1 MLSLLYS
8 TALFLSN
15 SAEAPRA
22 PAYAPSFCRRTD
34 CNCSPYRTAFTPQ
47 ILSHADACC
56 LSACRYAG
64 RTRSLIDTLTCQ
76 HPRAESRFLFAP
88 PPTAFPPAAA
98 TAANRSLIDTLTCQH
113 PRAESRFLFAPPPAR
128 FSARRCAGRKPLSY
142 LCPHLSQHTHTES
155 RFLFTPSRRFPLPSR
170 AHNFHPENTLACRPM
185 RPFPPAATPVALALL
200 STRSPV
206 NTHAPSLGFSSRH
219 RLLPFRLPL
228 QRPQT
233 ALLSTRSPVNTRAPS
248 LGFSSRR
255 RQPAFLPAAMPVALA
270 LLSMSSP
277 VTTCADSRFLFTP
290 LRRLKLPS
298 RTHGFYTANTLSR
311 RRPLPFRLPL
321 HRL

>member
-34 CNCSPYRTAFTPQ
+34 CNCSPYRTASTQ
-47 ILSHADACC
+47 QN
-56 LSACRYAG
+56 
-64 RTRSLIDTLTCQ
+64 TLARR
-76 HPRAESRFLFAP
+76 PLRP
-88 PPTAFPPAAA
+88 FPPAATPVA
-98 TAANRSLIDTLTCQH
+98 LALLSTRSPVNTHAPSLGFSSRRRQPAFLPAAAPVANRSLIYVLTCH
-113 PRAESRFLFAPPPAR
+113 N
-128 FSARRCAGRKPLSY
+128 
-142 LCPHLSQHTHTES
+142 THTES

-170 AHNFHPENTLACRPM
+170 AHNFHPENTLACRPL
-185 RPFPPAATPVALALL
+185 RSFPPAATPVALALL

-255 RQPAFLPAAMPVALA
+255 RQPAFLPAAMSVALA

>member
-34 CNCSPYRTAFTPQ
+34 CNCSPYRTASTQ
-47 ILSHADACC
+47 Q
-56 LSACRYAG
+56 
-64 RTRSLIDTLTCQ
+64 TTL
-76 HPRAESRFLFAP
+76 
-88 PPTAFPPAAA
+88 
-98 TAANRSLIDTLTCQH
+98 
-113 PRAESRFLFAPPPAR
+113 
-128 FSARRCAGRKPLSY
+128 ARRPL
-142 LCPHLSQHTHTES
+142 
-155 RFLFTPSRRFPLPSR
+155 
-170 AHNFHPENTLACRPM
+170 

>member
-1 MLSLLYS
+1 MRPLSAAAPIVTVLLIARLPHS
-8 TALFLSN
+8 KTRSRADPCACFCLPIHRPQTALLV
-15 SAEAPRA
+15 
-22 PAYAPSFCRRTD
+22 
-34 CNCSPYRTAFTPQ
+34 
-47 ILSHADACC
+47 I
-56 LSACRYAG
+56 
-64 RTRSLIDTLTCQ
+64 TC
-76 HPRAESRFLFAP
+76 HNTHTESRFLFAP
-88 PPTAFPPAAA
+88 PPARFSARRYAGR
-98 TAANRSLIDTLTCQH
+98 NCSLIDTLTCQH

-185 RPFPPAATPVALALL
+185 RPFPPAATPVATALL

-298 RTHGFYTANTLSR
+298 RTHGFHTANTLAR

>member
-34 CNCSPYRTAFTPQ
+34 CNCSPYRTASTQ
-47 ILSHADACC
+47 QN
-56 LSACRYAG
+56 
-64 RTRSLIDTLTCQ
+64 TLARR
-76 HPRAESRFLFAP
+76 PLRP
-88 PPTAFPPAAA
+88 FPPAATPVA
-98 TAANRSLIDTLTCQH
+98 LALLSTRSPVNTHAPSLGFSSRRRQPAFLPAAAPVANRSLIYVLTCH
-113 PRAESRFLFAPPPAR
+113 N
-128 FSARRCAGRKPLSY
+128 
-142 LCPHLSQHTHTES
+142 THTES

-170 AHNFHPENTLACRPM
+170 AHNFHPENTLACRPL

-206 NTHAPSLGFSSRH
+206 NTH
-219 RLLPFRLPL
+219 
-228 QRPQT
+228 
-233 ALLSTRSPVNTRAPS
+233 APS

>member
-34 CNCSPYRTAFTPQ
+34 CNCSPYRTASTQ
-47 ILSHADACC
+47 QN
-56 LSACRYAG
+56 
-64 RTRSLIDTLTCQ
+64 TLARR
-76 HPRAESRFLFAP
+76 PLRP
-88 PPTAFPPAAA
+88 FPPAATPVA
-98 TAANRSLIDTLTCQH
+98 LALLSTRSPVNTHAPSLGFSSRRRQPAFLPAAAPVANRSLIYVLTCH
-113 PRAESRFLFAPPPAR
+113 N
-128 FSARRCAGRKPLSY
+128 
-142 LCPHLSQHTHTES
+142 THTES

>member
-34 CNCSPYRTAFTPQ
+34 CNCSPYRTASTQ
-47 ILSHADACC
+47 QN
-56 LSACRYAG
+56 
-64 RTRSLIDTLTCQ
+64 TLARR
-76 HPRAESRFLFAP
+76 PLRP
-88 PPTAFPPAAA
+88 FPPAATPVA
-98 TAANRSLIDTLTCQH
+98 LALLSTRSPVNTHAPSLGFSSRRRQPAFLPAAAPVANRSLIYVLTCH
-113 PRAESRFLFAPPPAR
+113 N
-128 FSARRCAGRKPLSY
+128 
-142 LCPHLSQHTHTES
+142 THTES

-255 RQPAFLPAAMPVALA
+255 RQPAFPPAATPVALA

>member
-34 CNCSPYRTAFTPQ
+34 CNCSPYRTASTQ
-47 ILSHADACC
+47 Q
-56 LSACRYAG
+56 
-64 RTRSLIDTLTCQ
+64 TTLARR
-76 HPRAESRFLFAP
+76 PLRP
-88 PPTAFPPAAA
+88 FPPAATPVA
-98 TAANRSLIDTLTCQH
+98 LALLSTRSPVNTHAPSLGFSSRRRQPAFLPAAAPVANRSLIYVLTCH
-113 PRAESRFLFAPPPAR
+113 N
-128 FSARRCAGRKPLSY
+128 
-142 LCPHLSQHTHTES
+142 THTES

>member
-64 RTRSLIDTLTCQ
+64 RT
-76 HPRAESRFLFAP
+76 
-88 PPTAFPPAAA
+88 
-98 TAANRSLIDTLTCQH
+98 RSLIDTLTCQH

-206 NTHAPSLGFSSRH
+206 NTHAPSLGFSSR
-219 RLLPFRLPL
+219 
-228 QRPQT
+228 
-233 ALLSTRSPVNTRAPS
+233 
-248 LGFSSRR
+248 R

>member
-34 CNCSPYRTAFTPQ
+34 CNCSPYRTASTQ
-47 ILSHADACC
+47 QN
-56 LSACRYAG
+56 
-64 RTRSLIDTLTCQ
+64 TLARR
-76 HPRAESRFLFAP
+76 PLRP
-88 PPTAFPPAAA
+88 FPPAATPVA
-98 TAANRSLIDTLTCQH
+98 LALLSTRSPVNTHAPSLGFSSRRRQPAFLPAAAPVANRSLIYVLTCH
-113 PRAESRFLFAPPPAR
+113 N
-128 FSARRCAGRKPLSY
+128 
-142 LCPHLSQHTHTES
+142 THTES

-200 STRSPV
+200 SMSSPV

>member
-34 CNCSPYRTAFTPQ
+34 CNCSPYRTASTQQNTLARRPLRMFLPSDTP
-47 ILSHADACC
+47 
-56 LSACRYAG
+56 
-64 RTRSLIDTLTCQ
+64 
-76 HPRAESRFLFAP
+76 
-88 PPTAFPPAAA
+88 
-98 TAANRSLIDTLTCQH
+98 AANRSLIYVITCH
-113 PRAESRFLFAPPPAR
+113 NTHTESRFLFAPPPAR
-128 FSARRCAGRKPLSY
+128 FSARRYAGRNCSLIY
-142 LCPHLSQHTHTES
+142 VLTCHNTHTES

-185 RPFPPAATPVALALL
+185 RPFPLAATPVALALL

-206 NTHAPSLGFSSRH
+206 NTH
-219 RLLPFRLPL
+219 
-228 QRPQT
+228 
-233 ALLSTRSPVNTRAPS
+233 APS

>member
-1 MLSLLYS
+1 MR
-8 TALFLSN
+8 
-15 SAEAPRA
+15 P
-22 PAYAPSFCRRTD
+22 
-34 CNCSPYRTAFTPQ
+34 
-47 ILSHADACC
+47 
-56 LSACRYAG
+56 LSAAAPIV
-64 RTRSLIDTLTCQ
+64 TVLLIARLLHRKYSRTLT
-76 HPRAESRFLFAP
+76 PA
-88 PPTAFPPAAA
+88 AFPPAATPVA
-98 TAANRSLIDTLTCQH
+98 LALLSTRSPVNTHAPSLGFSSRHRLLPFRLPLQRPQTALLSTRSPVNTRAPSLGFSSRRRQPAFLPAAAPVANRSLIYVLTCH
-113 PRAESRFLFAPPPAR
+113 N
-128 FSARRCAGRKPLSY
+128 
-142 LCPHLSQHTHTES
+142 THTES